1 MTETFEPS
9 LPSVVKSIRQRDLLN
24 EWLRL
29 SKAANGLPDFATYH
43 VGSADELIEMM
54 VFQVI
59 RESDEP
65 QFLIIHEGARMSAA
79 YGNDY
84 DGHNAAQKRYMH
96 TNIGPKRTRHVIG
109 SYLACLEHRLPI
121 YSILMV
127 KDEDGKEVAYERL
140 LLPFGTAGVVDHIVG
155 SFKTI
160 SIDGSFK
167 IRNLMSLS
175 ADPPVTIIR
184 AVINGRFTAP
194 VGRRKAESADEII
207 EV

>member
-29 SKAANGLPDFATYH
+29 SKGVNGLPDFSTYH

-59 RESDEP
+59 RGGDEP
-65 QFLIIHEGARMSAA
+65 RFLIIHEGTRVSAA

-84 DGHNAAQKRYMH
+84 DGRDAEQKRYMH
-96 TNIGPKRTRHVIG
+96 TNIGPTRTQYVIG
-109 SYLACLEHRLPI
+109 SYLACLDHRRPI

-140 LLPFGTAGVVDHIVG
+140 LLPFGTTGAVDHIVG

-167 IRNLMSLS
+167 IRNLLSLS
-175 ADPPVTIIR
+175 ADPPVTITR
-184 AVINGRFTAP
+184 AVINGPSTPP
-194 VGRRKAESADEII
+194 VGRRKSESTDEIV